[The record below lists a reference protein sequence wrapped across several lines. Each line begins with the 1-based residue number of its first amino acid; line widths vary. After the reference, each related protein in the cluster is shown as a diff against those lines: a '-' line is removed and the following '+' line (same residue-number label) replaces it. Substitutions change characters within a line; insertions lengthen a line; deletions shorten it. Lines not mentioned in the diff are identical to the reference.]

1 MKKFQTPVLLL
12 TLLSLTLSLMI
23 SCSRVP
29 LTGRRQVKLLP
40 ETELVQMSLA
50 AYNDFLQENQVVEK
64 GTDAEMVDRVGRK
77 LAQSVTDILRQE
89 GMEERLATLKWEFNL
104 VQDDLANAWAM
115 PGGKVVIYTGILPI
129 TKTETGLA
137 VVMGHELAHAIA
149 QHGNERMSQGLLAEA
164 GMVAVDIGT
173 YNKSEEMRQS
183 LFLALGLGSQ
193 LGVILPF
200 SRKHESEADEMG
212 LIFMAHAGY
221 DPSEAV
227 QFWTR
232 MNAGA
237 GASTMPEFLSTHPSH
252 ESRIEDIRTKY
263 LPVAMTYYQSAKTR
277 QK

>member
-1 MKKFQTPVLLL
+1 MKKLLTPFVLL
-12 TLLSLTLSLMI
+12 TLVGLMQ
-23 SCSRVP
+23 SCSKVP

-64 GTDAEMVDRVGRK
+64 GSDAEMVDRVGRK
-77 LAQSVTDILRQE
+77 LAQSVTEILRQE

-104 VQDDLANAWAM
+104 VEDKLANAWAM

-237 GASTMPEFLSTHPSH
+237 GGSSVPEFLSTHPSH
-252 ESRIEDIRTKY
+252 ETRIEDIRTKY
-263 LPVAMTYYQSAKTR
+263 LPVAMTYYQSAKSK